1 MEVTDRVFASLREH
15 AAIAL
20 RAGQSVIVDA
30 VHLHP
35 EERKLIEAVAA
46 DVGVP
51 FIGLWLEAPEAVLME
66 RVTERT
72 GDASD
77 AMAEVVALQL
87 RQPVGEITWT
97 RIDSSGPVAEV
108 AQAALGVCTA

>member
-1 MEVTDRVFASLREH
+1 VFATLRDH

-46 DVGVP
+46 EAGVP
-51 FIGLWLEAPEAVLME
+51 FIGLWLEAPEPVLID
-66 RVTERT
+66 RVTNRT

-97 RIDSSGPVAEV
+97 RIDASGSVAEV
-108 AQAALGVCTA
+108 AAAARTACES